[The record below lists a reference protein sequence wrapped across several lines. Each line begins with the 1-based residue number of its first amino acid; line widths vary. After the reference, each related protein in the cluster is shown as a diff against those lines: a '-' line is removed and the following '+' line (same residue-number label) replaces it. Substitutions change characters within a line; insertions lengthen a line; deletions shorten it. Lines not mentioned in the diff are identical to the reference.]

1 MEDKQV
7 VSVTPRSARRSFTKQ
22 FKRKLVQQAMLPDVS
37 MAALAHANDINPN
50 QLARWCREHQRAN
63 SATEIAMLVP
73 VNIAPA
79 ISEFNVAPSP
89 AVAVGEIE
97 WRHGSS
103 SVVVRGNVDTEILRT
118 IISQTL
124 ASSRAA

>member
-7 VSVTPRSARRSFTKQ
+7 VSVTPRTARRRFTKQ
-22 FKRKLVQQAMLPDVS
+22 FKRELVQQAMLPEVS
-37 MAALAHANDINPN
+37 MAALALANDINPN
-50 QLARWCREHQRAN
+50 QLARWCREHRRADG
-63 SATEIAMLVP
+63 AAEIATLVP

-79 ISEFNVAPSP
+79 VTEFDGAPSP

-97 WRHGSS
+97 WRHGTS
-103 SVVVRGNVDTEILRT
+103 SVVVRGNVDIEILRT